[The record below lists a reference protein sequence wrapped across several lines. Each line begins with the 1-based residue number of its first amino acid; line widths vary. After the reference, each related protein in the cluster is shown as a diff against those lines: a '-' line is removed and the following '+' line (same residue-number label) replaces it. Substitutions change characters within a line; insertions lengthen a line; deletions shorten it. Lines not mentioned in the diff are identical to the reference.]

1 VHGHQL
7 GDLLPQRG
15 VQHHHHGDGDDVR
28 AAAVEPTTGSARAGP
43 SSGARYAREA
53 AEGVGAQEDGYEAA
67 ADLAGEEQLLQ
78 LSQRRKD
85 AGRAGVALAD
95 VLLDSGAANGEEG
108 ELGGHQE
115 GVDQHEAQ
123 HCEDA

>member
-1 VHGHQL
+1 MDTRL
-7 GDLLPQRG
+7 R
-15 VQHHHHGDGDDVR
+15 
-28 AAAVEPTTGSARAGP
+28 PTWPAKSSSSSWPSAGRTRAG
-43 SSGARYAREA
+43 
-53 AEGVGAQEDGYEAA
+53 
-67 ADLAGEEQLLQ
+67 
-78 LSQRRKD
+78 
-85 AGRAGVALAD
+85 AGVALAD